1 MSEEDDIN
9 RRYAMRDK
17 ILADKLKGD
26 VDQMDAEQIRDIIA
40 NFKRGMK
47 KQNQLTLSELRR
59 FEWLFSD
66 DLKRKLDTKTL
77 TAAEQERYEALSAEF
92 RSKINFYQ
100 PITVVDDIT
109 GEEAMPPL
117 PPINRRLARTS
128 NEAER
133 QLVEAF
139 NSAHQLDDGNPNG
152 IIAAHQAQATKM
164 VVDMIVANNLKEELH
179 HEQDQYIEMSRR
191 VLNAVHQDQQPKP
204 VQQRVITSEDPDEG
218 FDFDL

>member
-26 VDQMDAEQIRDIIA
+26 VDQMDEEQIQDIIA

-47 KQNQLTLSELRR
+47 KQNQLTLNELRH

-66 DLKRKLDTKTL
+66 DLKQKLANKTL
-77 TAAEQERYEALSAEF
+77 TAAEQERYEELSLEF
-92 RSKINFYQ
+92 RSKINFYL
-100 PITVVDDIT
+100 PITIVDDIT

-117 PPINRRLARTS
+117 PPINRRLTRAS

-133 QLVEAF
+133 QLIEAF

-152 IIAAHQAQATKM
+152 IIAAHQAQTTKM
-164 VVDMIVANNLKEELH
+164 VMDMIVANNLKDELH

-191 VLNAVHQDQQPKP
+191 VLDAVHQGQQPKTA
-204 VQQRVITSEDPDEG
+204 QQRVTTTDDPDEG